1 MTGWKICHLKIG
13 NTSTNESM
21 VNFPASHVSELGG
34 VAPQEAGSSSSPII
48 FKGEM
53 LNFGGVGWGVPP
65 TQACIGGLQH
75 QQKDLHASHCY
86 YERGIILMC
95 VWIVQKNTNL
105 NLGDILMHSP
115 IWKRCQRHR
124 MQVSCMSFPQPQPKI
139 EKKTTTL
146 LALFLWLATRPPEKA
161 NHFTWATKKSLL
173 LSIILVG

>member
-1 MTGWKICHLKIG
+1 MTGCKICHLKIG

-21 VNFPASHVSELGG
+21 VNFLASHVSELGG
-34 VAPQEAGSSSSPII
+34 VAPKEAGSSSSRII

-95 VWIVQKNTNL
+95 VNCAKNTNL

-115 IWKRCQRHR
+115 I
-124 MQVSCMSFPQPQPKI
+124 
-139 EKKTTTL
+139 
-146 LALFLWLATRPPEKA
+146 
-161 NHFTWATKKSLL
+161 
-173 LSIILVG
+173 